1 MLAVYIA
8 SFSKILLDQLNTKHN
23 LTKLK
28 IMLPIYSK

>member
-8 SFSKILLDQLNTKHN
+8 SFLKILLDQLNTKYN

-28 IMLPIYSK
+28 IMIQIYSK